1 MNNPIATNRIDSRF
15 ASLKTQN
22 KTALV
27 AYLVAGDPNL
37 QASLAAMHCMV
48 EAGVDIIEVGVPF
61 SDPSAEGPSIQR
73 GHERALAN
81 KVGLRNIFQL
91 VADFRKTDRDTPI
104 VLMGYTNPIEWMSIE
119 SFAQQAQQA
128 GVDGA
133 LTVDLPP
140 EEAEG
145 YTSVFKQYGL
155 VNIFLIAPT
164 TSDARMQSIAD
175 VASGFVY
182 YVSLKGVTGSVKLD
196 VAEVKTRVESINQ
209 CSGLPVCV
217 GFGIKNAE
225 SAAAVA
231 DYADGVV
238 IGSAIVDLLSQCQS
252 DEEVVQQLKPYLS
265 EIRQAID

>member
-1 MNNPIATNRIDSRF
+1 MPETAVNRIETRLQNLR
-15 ASLKTQN
+15 AEN

-37 QASLAAMHCMV
+37 QITLSAMHCMV
-48 EAGVDIIEVGVPF
+48 DAGVDVIEIGVPF

-81 KVGLRNIFQL
+81 KVGLKSIFQL
-91 VADFRKTDRDTPI
+91 LADFRKTDRETPLL
-104 VLMGYTNPIEWMSIE
+104 LMGYSNPIEWMGIDN
-119 SFAQQAQQA
+119 FARQAKEA
-128 GVDGA
+128 GADGV

-140 EEAEG
+140 EEAES
-145 YTSVFKQYGL
+145 YISVFEKYDL

-164 TSDARMQSIAD
+164 TSDSRMQSIAD
-175 VASGFVY
+175 MASGFLY
-182 YVSLKGVTGSVKLD
+182 YVSLKGVTGSAKLD
-196 VAEVKTRVESINQ
+196 ILEVKARVEKIKA
-209 CSGLPVCV
+209 CSDLPVCV

-238 IGSAIVDLLSQCQS
+238 IGSAIVDLLSQCAS
-252 DEEVVQQLKPYLS
+252 DQEVVEILKPYLS

>member
-1 MNNPIATNRIDSRF
+1 MTNRIDKRLNF
-15 ASLKTQN
+15 LKSQN

-27 AYLVAGDPNL
+27 AYLVAGDPDL

-48 EAGVDIIEVGVPF
+48 EVGVDIIEVGVPF

-81 KVGLRNIFQL
+81 KVGLKNIFQL
-91 VADFRKTDRDTPI
+91 VTDFRKTDNDTPI
-104 VLMGYTNPIEWMSIE
+104 VLMGYTNPIEWMTIE
-119 SFAQQAQQA
+119 SFAQKAQQS

-140 EEAEG
+140 EEAEA
-145 YTSVFKQYGL
+145 YTSVFEQHGL

-175 VASGFVY
+175 MASGFLY
-182 YVSLKGVTGSVKLD
+182 YVSLKGVTGSAKLD
-196 VAEVKTRVESINQ
+196 VDEVKTRVEQINRI
-209 CSGLPVCV
+209 SDLPVCV

-231 DYADGVV
+231 EFADGVV

-252 DEEVVQQLKPYLS
+252 KEQVVQMLKPYLS
-265 EIRQAID
+265 DIRHAID